1 MRKISALRF
10 TMIKPSYIFILSL
23 LLALGLLQYK
33 LWFSPDGLPQYWH
46 LKEQIAQIS
55 TENAALQARNT
66 HILSEV
72 ENLKQGNDAIEER
85 ARNDLGLVKGD
96 EVFYQIVP

>member
-1 MRKISALRF
+1 
-10 TMIKPSYIFILSL
+10 MIKASYIFILSL
-23 LLALGLLQYK
+23 LITLGLLQYK

-46 LKEQIAQIS
+46 LKDEIAHMS
-55 TENAALQARNT
+55 AENTALQARNT

-85 ARNDLGLVKGD
+85 ARNDLGLVKAD